1 MSKIA
6 SSLHE
11 PGVNP
16 HEPNSEEISRQL
28 RAILASP
35 VFHGSRRCQQF
46 LEFVCEKS
54 LAGEGST
61 IKERTIAIDVFG
73 RPAHTD
79 LGEDTIVRVGA
90 REVRKRL
97 AQYYV
102 TPEGAAAEIRI
113 ELPSGSY
120 APEFRY
126 VTVAPEETA
135 PPPAPVIPAKWWNK
149 TVTRVTGLVILA
161 AMAAFAVA
169 TLFAPGPNAAAFRS
183 FWQPVF
189 KSEEPLLIAV
199 AHPIVYH
206 ASSRAI
212 RLSEQGLPPQDVPS
226 QRAIHVPPNDLTGAD
241 FVPVYNQYV
250 GFGDMVAA
258 NEVISMLARKSK
270 TVRVRMASNI
280 GFDDLRKAQTLL
292 IGAVTNRWT
301 MELQQTWRFRFSWTP
316 GTRTIIVDT
325 RDPSSKT
332 AAGAA
337 PRQWSILAAD
347 DGSAPDDY
355 ILVGRI
361 HSSYTGGFVFEAAGL
376 KQFGTEAA
384 GRLITD
390 PEQFGA
396 LLRKLPAGWENKNVQ
411 LVLHVRV
418 IGNTPAQPEVLA
430 SHVW

>member
-11 PGVNP
+11 PGVIP
-16 HEPNSEEISRQL
+16 HEPNPEEIGRQL

-73 RPAHTD
+73 RPPQTD

-102 TPEGAAAEIRI
+102 TPEGAAAEVRI

-126 VTVAPEETA
+126 VTVAPEEIAA
-135 PPPAPVIPAKWWNK
+135 PPPPVVRAKWWN
-149 TVTRVTGLVILA
+149 TTLVRVGGLAALA
-161 AMAAFAVA
+161 AMAVFAVA
-169 TLFAPGPNAAAFRS
+169 RLNGPTPNGEEFRR

-189 KSEEPLLIAV
+189 KSEEPLLVAV

-206 ASSRAI
+206 PSSRAI
-212 RLSEQGLPPQDVPS
+212 RLSEENIPPPDVPA
-226 QRAIHVPPNDLTGAD
+226 QRAIQVPPEKLTGSD

-258 NEVISMLARKSK
+258 NEVIAMLAGKGKS
-270 TVRVRMASNI
+270 VRVRMASNI
-280 GFDDLRKAQTLL
+280 GFADLQKAQTLL

-316 GTRTIIVDT
+316 GTRTVIVDT
-325 RDPSSKT
+325 QEPSAKT
-332 AAGAA
+332 ANSSA
-337 PRQWSILAAD
+337 RQWSILASD

-355 ILVGRI
+355 VLVGRI
-361 HSSYTGGFVFEAAGL
+361 RSSFTGGFVLEAAGL

-384 GRLITD
+384 GRLIAD
-390 PEQFGA
+390 PERLGA
-396 LLRKLPAGWENKNVQ
+396 ILRKLPAGWESKNVQ

>member
-11 PGVNP
+11 PGVIP
-16 HEPNSEEISRQL
+16 QGPKPEEIGRQL

-35 VFHGSRRCQQF
+35 AFHGSRRCQQF
-46 LEFVCEKS
+46 LEFVCEKY
-54 LAGEGST
+54 LAGEGRS
-61 IKERTIAIDVFG
+61 IKERMIAIDVFG
-73 RPAHTD
+73 RPPQTD

-126 VTVAPEETA
+126 VTAAPEEIA
-135 PPPAPVIPAKWWNK
+135 PPSPVARTRWWN
-149 TVTRVTGLVILA
+149 TTLARVCGLATLA
-161 AMAAFAVA
+161 AIGVFAVA
-169 TLFAPGPNAAAFRS
+169 KLNGPGPNGEEFRR
-183 FWQPVF
+183 FWQPVL
-189 KSEEPLLIAV
+189 KSEEPLLVAV

-206 ASSRAI
+206 PSSRAI
-212 RLSEQGLPPQDVPS
+212 RLSEENLPPQDVQA
-226 QRAIHVPPNDLTGAD
+226 QRAIQVPPDKLTGSD

-258 NEVISMLARKSK
+258 NEVIAMLARHSK
-270 TVRVRMASNI
+270 PVRVRMASNI
-280 GFDDLRKAQTLL
+280 GFADLQKAQTLL

-316 GTRTIIVDT
+316 GTRTVIVDT
-325 RDPSSKT
+325 QEQSAKT
-332 AAGAA
+332 ANSGA
-337 PRQWSILAAD
+337 RQWSILASD

-355 ILVGRI
+355 VLVGRI
-361 HSSYTGGFVFEAAGL
+361 RSSFTGGFVLEAAGL

-390 PEQFGA
+390 PERLGA
-396 LLRKLPAGWENKNVQ
+396 ILRKLPAGWESKNVQ

-418 IGNTPAQPEVLA
+418 IGNAPAQPEVLA

>member
-6 SSLHE
+6 SNLHE
-11 PGVNP
+11 PGVIP
-16 HEPNSEEISRQL
+16 HEPNREEIGRQL

-35 VFHGSRRCQQF
+35 AFHGSRRCQQF

-54 LAGEGST
+54 LAGEGRT

-73 RPAHTD
+73 RSPQTD

-102 TPEGAAAEIRI
+102 TPEGVAAEVRI

-120 APEFRY
+120 APGFRY
-126 VTVAPEETA
+126 AVAAPEEIA
-135 PPPAPVIPAKWWNK
+135 APPAPMVRVRWWN
-149 TVTRVTGLVILA
+149 TTLVRICGLATLA
-161 AMAAFAVA
+161 AITVFAVVA
-169 TLFAPGPNAAAFRS
+169 LTGPSPNGAAFRL
-183 FWQPVF
+183 FWQPVL

-206 ASSRAI
+206 PSSRAI
-212 RLSEQGLPPQDVPS
+212 RMSEEGLPPQEAPT
-226 QRAIHVPPNDLTGAD
+226 QRAIQVPPDRLTGSD
-241 FVPVYNQYV
+241 FVPVFNQYV

-258 NEVISMLARKSK
+258 NEVIAMLARNSKS
-270 TVRVRMASNI
+270 VRVRMASNI
-280 GFDDLRKAQTLL
+280 GFADLQKAQTLL

-316 GTRTIIVDT
+316 GTRTVIVDT
-325 RDPSSKT
+325 QEPGAKT
-332 AAGAA
+332 ENSGA
-337 PRQWSILAAD
+337 RQWSILASD
-347 DGSAPDDY
+347 DGSVPDDY
-355 ILVGRI
+355 VLVGRI
-361 HSSYTGGFVFEAAGL
+361 RSSFTGGFVLEAAGL

-384 GRLITD
+384 GRLIVD
-390 PEQFGA
+390 PERLGA
-396 LLRKLPAGWENKNVQ
+396 ILRKLPAGWEGKNVQ

>member
-11 PGVNP
+11 PGVIPHGPNP
-16 HEPNSEEISRQL
+16 EEIGRQL

-61 IKERTIAIDVFG
+61 IKERMIAIDVFG
-73 RPAHTD
+73 RPPQTD

-102 TPEGAAAEIRI
+102 TPEGAAAEVRI

-126 VTVAPEETA
+126 VTVAPEEIAA
-135 PPPAPVIPAKWWNK
+135 PPPAVRAGWWN
-149 TVTRVTGLVILA
+149 TTLARACGLA
-161 AMAAFAVA
+161 ALAAIAVFAVA
-169 TLFAPGPNAAAFRS
+169 TLTAPSPNSEAFRL

-189 KSEEPLLIAV
+189 KSQEPLLVAV

-206 ASSRAI
+206 PSSRAI
-212 RLSEQGLPPQDVPS
+212 RLSEENLPPQDVQA
-226 QRAIHVPPNDLTGAD
+226 QRAIQVPPDKLSGSD

-258 NEVISMLARKSK
+258 NEVIAMLAGKGKS
-270 TVRVRMASNI
+270 VRVRMASNI
-280 GFDDLRKAQTLL
+280 GFADLQKAQTLL
-292 IGAVTNRWT
+292 IGAVTNQWT

-316 GTRTIIVDT
+316 GTKTVIVDT
-325 RDPSSKT
+325 QEPSAKT
-332 AAGAA
+332 AGSGA
-337 PRQWSILAAD
+337 RQWSILASD

-355 ILVGRI
+355 VLVGRI
-361 HSSYTGGFVFEAAGL
+361 RSSFTGGFVLEAAGL

-384 GRLITD
+384 GRFIAD
-390 PEQFGA
+390 PERLGA
-396 LLRKLPAGWENKNVQ
+396 ILRKLPAGWESKNVQ

>member
-11 PGVNP
+11 PGVIPHGPNP
-16 HEPNSEEISRQL
+16 EEIGRQL

-54 LAGEGST
+54 LAGEGRT

-73 RPAHTD
+73 RPPQTD

-126 VTVAPEETA
+126 VAAAPEEVA
-135 PPPAPVIPAKWWNK
+135 APPAPVVRVRWWN
-149 TVTRVTGLVILA
+149 TTLARVCGLA
-161 AMAAFAVA
+161 ALAAIAVFAVF
-169 TLFAPGPNAAAFRS
+169 TLTAPSPNGAAFRL
-183 FWQPVF
+183 FWQPVL
-189 KSEEPLLIAV
+189 KSEEPLLVAV

-206 ASSRAI
+206 PSSRAI
-212 RLSEQGLPPQDVPS
+212 RLSEEVLPPQEAPA
-226 QRAIHVPPNDLTGAD
+226 QRAIQVPPDKLTGAD
-241 FVPVYNQYV
+241 FVPVFNQYV

-258 NEVISMLARKSK
+258 NEVIAMLARNSKS
-270 TVRVRMASNI
+270 VRVRMASNI
-280 GFDDLRKAQTLL
+280 GFADLQKAQTLL

-301 MELQQTWRFRFSWTP
+301 MELQQTWRFRFSRTP
-316 GTRTIIVDT
+316 GTRTVIVDT
-325 RDPSSKT
+325 QEPAAKT
-332 AAGAA
+332 GNGGA
-337 PRQWSILAAD
+337 RQWSILASD

-355 ILVGRI
+355 VLVGRI
-361 HSSYTGGFVFEAAGL
+361 RSSFTGGFVLEAAGL

-384 GRLITD
+384 GRLIAD
-390 PEQFGA
+390 PERLGA
-396 LLRKLPAGWENKNVQ
+396 ILRKLPAGWESKNVQ